1 MGIFI
6 IINYS
11 LLFVHLF
18 DFFSVLF
25 LSLSRSLA
33 RSLSPT
39 PQGTGGPTAVRRCII
54 LYSKGSSA
62 SIIISMIKSVFIILK
77 LKTTVACICRMPRS
91 AVLALYSWGGGKPD
105 GSMRTIPAAIVVTVV
120 RHVRNSA
127 NSQWRRVG
135 NLVEGKA
142 PFPNVRD
149 DRRRGCDGP
158 IPSIQ
163 NASVIETTNPRVN
176 AVHI

>member
-39 PQGTGGPTAVRRCII
+39 P
-54 LYSKGSSA
+54 
-62 SIIISMIKSVFIILK
+62 
-77 LKTTVACICRMPRS
+77 PR
-91 AVLALYSWGGGKPD
+91 AQEDLQQYAD
-105 GSMRTIPAAIVVTVV
+105 A
-120 RHVRNSA
+120 
-127 NSQWRRVG
+127 
-135 NLVEGKA
+135 
-142 PFPNVRD
+142 
-149 DRRRGCDGP
+149 
-158 IPSIQ
+158 
-163 NASVIETTNPRVN
+163 
-176 AVHI
+176 